1 MQVCNRG
8 LCSFVGTGTSV
19 VQKQKK
25 GIVPLPPRC
34 LAVGG
39 SEQGFHFSLIKIADR
54 QARSPFEWN
63 RPDLAAPFEMLW
75 TVQTD
80 EVRQGADGSQPLIA
94 CPHITIAALFRVEQ
108 ELTDSRRENF
118 IHSKLVGGFVSFVGD
133 GPNDKT
139 KGISVA
145 PLRVETQV
153 THADEEFQK
162 EPSYPRTEESG
173 ISHGRPPQNV
183 LFEALAGLRQEF
195 WCHRQIDRGSCQICM
210 AQINGRI
217 RQQSLH
223 FSALSIPCDE
233 TVNRESMA
241 QILNPRLVAS
251 AIGAMDAGM
260 FSEPTE
266 VSLKGGHVNWPSVP
280 L

>member
-25 GIVPLPPRC
+25 GLVPLPPRC
-34 LAVGG
+34 LAVGR

-173 ISHGRPPQNV
+173 ISHGRPPSKRVVRSACWLAPGV
-183 LFEALAGLRQEF
+183 LVSSTDRPRQLPDMHGPDKRTNTAAIAALQRP
-195 WCHRQIDRGSCQICM
+195 
-210 AQINGRI
+210 
-217 RQQSLH
+217 LH
-223 FSALSIPCDE
+223 
-233 TVNRESMA
+233 TM
-241 QILNPRLVAS
+241 
-251 AIGAMDAGM
+251 
-260 FSEPTE
+260 
-266 VSLKGGHVNWPSVP
+266 
-280 L
+280 